1 MLEDDTRGVSKLF
14 RLPTYATRPHQHS
27 EECDQGRPRHNCVV
41 EDPMFVKVVLRG
53 KHLPVLRSKAVDVFT
68 EIHQAACRPEGG
80 VCVVGVG
87 VGVGGHEKVGC
98 V

>member
-1 MLEDDTRGVSKLF
+1 
-14 RLPTYATRPHQHS
+14 
-27 EECDQGRPRHNCVV
+27 
-41 EDPMFVKVVLRG
+41 MFVKVVLRG

-87 VGVGGHEKVGC
+87 VGVGGHEKVGG